1 MNVKAILLALLICLP
16 AHAELLTLCQESAEE
31 DPFLTEFKLNNQSY
45 YGQHSAISAHA
56 LQQLGIEFSI
66 IRLPWRRCVSAA
78 MNGQYDGVIG
88 VGWDEERGQKLLFP
102 TLDNNLINEALRL
115 YFVNY
120 PIYTLATSALV
131 WDGVKFENLKYGLTA
146 PKGFIVENKLKAL
159 GALQQIEEGIDAGL
173 SLLSGGRVDGVILA
187 EEVGNKVVATQKL
200 QNIKRLDI
208 LFYQQPI
215 FLAITRSQKKITS
228 AQIQAIWGQIPS
240 SRLAMIGNADL

>member
-1 MNVKAILLALLICLP
+1 MNIRTMLLAFLVCLP
-16 AHAELLTLCQESAEE
+16 VHAELLTLCQESAEE

-66 IRLPWRRCVSAA
+66 VRLPWRRCVSAA
-78 MNGQYDGVIG
+78 MNGLYDGIIG

-102 TLDNNLINEALRL
+102 TLNGSLIDEASRL

-120 PIYTLATSALV
+120 PIYTLTTSTLA

-159 GALQQIEEGIDAGL
+159 GALQQIEEGVDAGV
-173 SLLSGGRVDGVILA
+173 SLLNGGRVDGVIVA
-187 EEVGNKVVATQKL
+187 EEVGNKVIATQKL
-200 QNIKRLDI
+200 PNIKKLDI
-208 LFYQQPI
+208 AFYRQPI
-215 FLAITRSQKKITS
+215 FFAIARSQKKLTT
-228 AQIQAIWGQIPS
+228 AQIQAVWDQIPS
-240 SRLAMIGNADL
+240 SRLAMLGNADL